1 MSQKFK
7 YIVQFEYINNKSI
20 TNDLQIDYT
29 WF

>member
-7 YIVQFEYINNKSI
+7 YTVQFEYINNKSI